1 MKKNL
6 ILGIM
11 CLLSL
16 NVAAQFSFGDAS
28 LTGKKW
34 TKGDFA
40 FGKEAVWVFRYDYDA
55 LKRVRNTGKGDYRV
69 ADALLHLQ
77 EMLDTMKA
85 RIRRYEPVPFLYEA
99 RLYLDTIRR
108 LDLNFNLYDYKTE
121 HEAYANFARKMP
133 AWSHEELIS
142 RRAADS
148 LRHWE
153 FEEEKRIA
161 DLKKQSGNNRAVA
174 GHMLIR
180 SYTDLP
186 ISEQTFKAVF
196 GSVAAYNL
204 QVSIRHKS
212 RHGQMILYTGAKAIW
227 AIHVAVYMTEELGCS
242 REIYANDEIMPTH
255 FVINQGATWGD
266 MDTTSVYIDFT
277 TDDSMR
283 ITKGVI
289 KGNPMLLRR
298 LFTRYWYQ
306 ANGTVSNFNLSKG
319 HEVHKDYVSD
329 RITFNWKGAKPY
341 ITITRNPAFSV
352 PWPILEERKQ

>member
-6 ILGIM
+6 ILGII
-11 CLLSL
+11 CLLSFN
-16 NVAAQFSFGDAS
+16 NVSAQFSFGDAS

-77 EMLDTMKA
+77 EMLDSMKA
-85 RIRRYEPVPFLYEA
+85 RIRRYEPVPFVYEA
-99 RLYLDTIRR
+99 GLYLDTIRR
-108 LDLNFNLYDYKTE
+108 LDLNFNLSDYKAE
-121 HEAYANFARKMP
+121 YEAYANFARKMP
-133 AWSHEELIS
+133 TWSHEELIS
-142 RRAADS
+142 YRAADS
-148 LRHWE
+148 LKHRE

-161 DLKKQSGNNRAVA
+161 DLKKRSSSNKGI
-174 GHMLIR
+174 GSLPIR
-180 SYTDLP
+180 SYSDLS
-186 ISEQTFKAVF
+186 IDEQTFKTAF

-204 QVSIRHKS
+204 QVEIRHKS

-255 FVINQGATWGD
+255 FVVNQAATWGD

-277 TDDSMR
+277 TDDSLR

-352 PWPILEERKQ
+352 PWPILEERK